1 MPNAKFVERAT
12 TKTSV
17 SLKMRIEFAYS
28 DIYPHLRRRRSLG
41 ASYEERSF
49 AARPRSLNAKAKQ
62 GGTWVLGPESYAST
76 PGMGLSLGAA

>member
-28 DIYPHLRRRRSLG
+28 DIYPHLRRQRSLG

-49 AARPRSLNAKAKQ
+49 AARPRSLNAMAKQ

-76 PGMGLSLGAA
+76 PRMGLSLGAA